1 MLRIN
6 PGAAG
11 CKVRRLCIH
20 FATQQIKDMFDMAQR
35 WNTRLII
42 MQSWVQLSL
51 GVGLRSPLFLSL
63 HLYLSGVSLNNSL
76 VEVLY
81 YLFFQL
87 KMSS

>member
-1 MLRIN
+1 MPRID

-11 CKVRRLCIH
+11 CQASYVY
-20 FATQQIKDMFDMAQR
+20 MAQR

-87 KMSS
+87 KMPS